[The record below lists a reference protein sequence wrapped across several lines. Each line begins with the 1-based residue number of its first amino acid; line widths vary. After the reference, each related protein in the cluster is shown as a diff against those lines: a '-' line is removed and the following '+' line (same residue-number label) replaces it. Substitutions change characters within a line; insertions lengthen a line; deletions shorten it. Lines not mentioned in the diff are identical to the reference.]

1 MKFEKAS
8 DAAARLNVTVRA
20 IQKWAKEGK
29 IPYAHKVGR
38 DWYIPTNAGKP
49 NEQNTEMAESFTPP
63 LPIISDFAPGE
74 ALHYINSIENEDNRN
89 MALCQYYY
97 LAGDMNEA
105 SLIAEPYL
113 DSKNSVLKTQSA
125 MMCIFAN
132 MFDGHLNKASYAS
145 EVMKQTVDNIIND
158 GRPSEIIAANTL
170 SAVTVKVQL
179 HLPFSSLPLI
189 EDYMKYLPEG
199 QKAFACY
206 LSAYKAY
213 LNKDYARS
221 LGIVETA
228 LNCSSECYPVAF
240 IYLYLIG
247 AIVSINLMQVDT
259 ARNYIEKA
267 WQYAQPDDLYI
278 PFVEHYNLLQGLIE
292 LHFKQNHPEHFAK
305 IISATKKYNP
315 SWYRVYNARSEYTV
329 AKNLTHTEFTIAMLY
344 SRNWKAKEIA
354 AHMNLSERTIMNYIQ
369 VIYEKL
375 HINGK
380 KGLENFLL
388 K

>member
-29 IPYAHKVGR
+29 IPNAHKVGR
-38 DWYIPTNAGKP
+38 DWYIPINATKP
-49 NEQNTEMAESFTPP
+49 NEQNIETAESFTPP
-63 LPIISDFAPGE
+63 LPIISDFETGE
-74 ALHYINSIENEDNRN
+74 ALNYINNIENPDNRN

-97 LAGDMNEA
+97 LSGDMEKA

-113 DSKNSVLKTQSA
+113 DSENTVLQTQSA
-125 MMCIFAN
+125 MVCIFSN
-132 MFDGHLNKASYAS
+132 MLAGHLNITYFAADVIK
-145 EVMKQTVDNIIND
+145 ETLQDITLKKNDN
-158 GRPSEIIAANTL
+158 SVIAANVL
-170 SAVTVKVQL
+170 AAVMIKIQL
-179 HLPFSSLPLI
+179 HLPFDSLPLI
-189 EDYMKYLPEG
+189 EEYTKYLPEG
-199 QKAFACY
+199 PRLFACY

-213 LNKDYARS
+213 MNKDYSRS
-221 LGIVETA
+221 LGILETA
-228 LNCSSECYPVAF
+228 LNCSSKCYPVAF
-240 IYLYLIG
+240 IYLLLFA
-247 AIVSINLMQVDT
+247 AIDLINLMQ
-259 ARNYIEKA
+259 IEKA
-267 WQYAQPDDLYI
+267 KKYIENAWALAEKDNLYI
-278 PFVEHYNLLQGLIE
+278 PFVEHYSLLQGLIE
-292 LHFKQNHPEHFAK
+292 VHFKQNHPEAFNK
-305 IISATKKYNP
+305 IINATKKYNT
-315 SWYRVYNARSEYTV
+315 SWYEIYNDRSEYTV

-380 KGLENFLL
+380 KDLENFLL